1 MLGWYNFGKI
11 SIANQVLINQNRQ
24 KLAYPLL
31 LAVTT
36 VSYLKIYSE
45 FSIPKSLFWD
55 YRLIMLPQSFNA
67 KRYDIARF

>member
-55 YRLIMLPQSFNA
+55 YRLIMLSQSFNA